1 MGQLQISQEKV
12 LLKNVTAAILPN
24 GDFNLSL
31 VKKVSLNQE
40 LKKFKSEA
48 GSINYSLIRDI
59 PKNERIFAMSKADL
73 LGTIQ
78 LISVALKLANE
89 QMNMSRPMN
98 NSQILDLA
106 EMIVDESEQDNL
118 SFEDVLLFLQKL
130 TRGEYGSFYE
140 SMDIP
145 KFFTFFNK
153 YRDERWNEMII
164 IRDKLI
170 EEHKSLGDDNSFER
184 STRVSPLGEDL
195 ARYASKLQ
203 KQSDELKL
211 LKREKREGK

>member
-1 MGQLQISQEKV
+1 M
-12 LLKNVTAAILPN
+12 LKNLSAAILPN

-31 VKKVSLNQE
+31 VKKVSLNLE
-40 LKKFKSEA
+40 LKKYKHEN

-59 PKNERIFAMSKADL
+59 PKSERIFAMSKADL
-73 LGTIQ
+73 PSTIQ

-98 NSQILDLA
+98 NSQIIDLA

-145 KFFTFFNK
+145 KFFTFFNE

-164 IRDKLI
+164 LRDKLV
-170 EEHKSLGDDNSFER
+170 EEHKRLGDDNIFER
-184 STRVSPLGEDL
+184 STRVSPIGEDL
-195 ARYASKLQ
+195 SRYASKLQ